1 MKEHVLDR
9 IRNIEDLPT
18 MPSVALEVLSL
29 AHQSD
34 VTIQGIAECIHRDP
48 PLAAKVLRMANSVFY
63 RRGERKVET
72 LHHAII
78 FLGLAEIINITT
90 SLSVFSALKSRKV
103 QEVTVRESFWDH
115 SVATGLIAR
124 HIDRKL
130 GMRTMGREFVA
141 GLLHDIGKIILDQFF
156 HHEFIAAYNMSI
168 EQDRPMYE
176 TEMELCGT
184 NHMEV
189 GFFIAQKWNLPSN
202 LADAILWH
210 HQPSQA
216 SSREIAALTSMANFL
231 AKASKL
237 SCGGDR
243 MPFVLTDQDAWK
255 VLKERGFQV
264 DSLDVER
271 ITFEMETI
279 GDQVKNYINTVMEP
293 VDKESSGGRRSEQ
306 GMPEYDR

>member
-1 MKEHVLDR
+1 
-9 IRNIEDLPT
+9 
-18 MPSVALEVLSL
+18 
-29 AHQSD
+29 
-34 VTIQGIAECIHRDP
+34 
-48 PLAAKVLRMANSVFY
+48 MANSVFY
-63 RRGERKVET
+63 RRGDRKVET

-90 SLSVFSALKSRKV
+90 SLSVFSALKSRKA
-103 QEVTVRESFWDH
+103 QEVSVRESFWDH

-141 GLLHDIGKIILDQFF
+141 GLLHDIGKIILDQYF
-156 HHEFIAAYNMSI
+156 HQEFIAAYNMSI
-168 EQDRPMYE
+168 EKDRPMYE

-189 GFFIAQKWNLPSN
+189 GFYIAQKWNLPSY
-202 LADAILWH
+202 LGDVILWH

-216 SSREIAALTSMANFL
+216 SSREMAALISMANLL
-231 AKASKL
+231 AKASQL

-243 MPFVLTDQDAWK
+243 MSFILTDQDAWK
-255 VLKERGFQV
+255 VLKERGHAV
-264 DSLDVER
+264 DSLDIER

-293 VDKESSGGRRSEQ
+293 TGKGSSNG
-306 GMPEYDR
+306 

>member
-18 MPSVALEVLSL
+18 LPSVALEVLSL

-34 VTIQGIAECIHRDP
+34 VSIQGVAECIHRDP

-63 RRGERKVET
+63 RRGDRKVET

-90 SLSVFSALKSRKV
+90 SLSVFSALKSRKA

-130 GMRTMGREFVA
+130 GMKAMGREFVA
-141 GLLHDIGKIILDQFF
+141 GLLHDIGKIILDQYF
-156 HHEFIAAYNMSI
+156 HQEFIAAYTMSLKR
-168 EQDRPMYE
+168 DRPMYE
-176 TEMELCGT
+176 IEMECCGT

-189 GFFIAQKWNLPSN
+189 GFYIAQKWNLPTY
-202 LADAILWH
+202 LADVILWH

-216 SSREIAALTSMANFL
+216 SSREMAALVSMADLL
-231 AKASKL
+231 AKASQL

-243 MPFVLTDQDAWK
+243 MSFILADQEAWK
-255 VLKERGFQV
+255 VLKERGLAV
-264 DSLDVER
+264 DSLDIER

-293 VDKESSGGRRSEQ
+293 AGKESSDG
-306 GMPEYDR
+306 

>member
-18 MPSVALEVLSL
+18 LPSVALEVLSL
-29 AHQSD
+29 AHQAD
-34 VTIQGIAECIHRDP
+34 VSIQDIAECIHRDP

-90 SLSVFSALKSRKV
+90 SLSVFSALKSRKA
-103 QEVTVRESFWDH
+103 QEVSVRESFWDH

-124 HIDRKL
+124 HIDKKL
-130 GMRTMGREFVA
+130 GMKTMGREFVA
-141 GLLHDIGKIILDQFF
+141 GLLHDIGKIILDQYF
-156 HHEFIAAYNMSI
+156 HQEFIAAYAMSI
-168 EQDRPMYE
+168 EKDRPMYE

-189 GFFIAQKWNLPSN
+189 GFFIAQKWNLPPY
-202 LADAILWH
+202 LADVILWH

-216 SSREIAALTSMANFL
+216 SSREMAALISMANLL
-231 AKASKL
+231 AKASQL
-237 SCGGDR
+237 PCGGDR
-243 MPFVLTDQDAWK
+243 MSFILTEEEAWK
-255 VLKERGFQV
+255 VLKERGLAV
-264 DSLDVER
+264 DSLDIER

-279 GDQVKNYINTVMEP
+279 GDQVKSYINTVMEP
-293 VDKESSGGRRSEQ
+293 AGKELPNG
-306 GMPEYDR
+306 

>member
-1 MKEHVLDR
+1 MKEHILDR
-9 IRNIEDLPT
+9 IRNIDDLPT
-18 MPSVALEVLSL
+18 LPSVALEVLSL
-29 AHQSD
+29 AHQAD

-63 RRGERKVET
+63 RRGDRKVET

-90 SLSVFSALKSRKV
+90 SLSVFSALKSRKA
-103 QEVTVRESFWDH
+103 QEVSVRESFWDH

-130 GMRTMGREFVA
+130 GMRAMGREFVA
-141 GLLHDIGKIILDQFF
+141 GLLHDIGKIILDQYF
-156 HHEFIAAYNMSI
+156 HKEFITAYDMSI
-168 EQDRPMYE
+168 EKDRPMYE
-176 TEMELCGT
+176 TELEVCGT

-189 GFFIAQKWNLPSN
+189 GFFIAQKWNLPSY
-202 LADAILWH
+202 LADVILWH

-216 SSREIAALTSMANFL
+216 SSRDMAALISMANFL
-231 AKASKL
+231 AKASQL

-243 MPFVLTDQDAWK
+243 MSFILTDQDAWK
-255 VLKERGFQV
+255 VLKERGYDV
-264 DSLDVER
+264 DALDIER

-279 GDQVKNYINTVMEP
+279 GDQVKSYIDTVMEP
-293 VDKESSGGRRSEQ
+293 TGKEPGNG
-306 GMPEYDR
+306 